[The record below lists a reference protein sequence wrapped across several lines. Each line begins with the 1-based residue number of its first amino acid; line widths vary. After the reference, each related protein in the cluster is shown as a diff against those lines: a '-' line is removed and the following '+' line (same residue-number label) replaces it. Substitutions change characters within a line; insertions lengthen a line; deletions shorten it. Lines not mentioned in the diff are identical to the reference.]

1 MNDFRLADAIYGSLG
16 SQSNAAVAAFDDK
29 NIENASA
36 IINEWTTDTNA
47 CLLTHHLQDTTSLVD
62 DDMLYVCT
70 LDEQI
75 GYGTFTFDAEAELPV
90 DNN

>member
-1 MNDFRLADAIYGSLG
+1 MKDFNLADSIYESLA
-16 SQSNAAVAAFDDK
+16 SQSNAAVAAFDSQ

-47 CLLTHHLQDTTSLVD
+47 CLLTHHLQDTTEFVD
-62 DDMLYVCT
+62 DEMLYVST
-70 LDEQI
+70 LGDHI
-75 GYGTFTFDAEAELPV
+75 GYGTFTFDDDVEASV